1 MHSSEN
7 ILVFSN
13 SGRSSK
19 GRNETSMELVPV
31 PNRPTRSDASRQ
43 CKSDSPLKRS
53 QRKVRN
59 ATLAKSIKNKYH
71 CSPLKQRRGSD
82 SVAGKIV
89 TGLTARRRKKRKMQ
103 NTDEATR
110 LERRAR
116 YFLIKIKLEQNLLD
130 AYSGDGW
137 NGQSREKI
145 KPEKELQRARKQ
157 IIKCKIAIR
166 DIIRQLCLY
175 TSTGSVDDPAMPPD
189 QFTNPEHTMCSTCK
203 SHESFPS
210 NKFIFCEGPCKR
222 AYHEKCLEPPLNKGV
237 LPTSSHGWLCKFCLC
252 KVKILETINA
262 HLGTSFTVMCSFED
276 IFKEA
281 TEQIDSEDALDEDW
295 LSEYSGDE
303 DYDPDENEDSDN
315 CMDSGEE
322 IMSDDSNGSGS
333 PLYSPNDDIPD
344 FISADLND
352 VEGFCHTNLDL
363 GIDAGEDD
371 LAQIL
376 TYQRPRRDVDYR
388 RLNEEMFGK
397 IMGNEE
403 QSEDED
409 WGHERR
415 KKRRTRS
422 GGAGDNSV
430 GFSNVI
436 SDEKSQKKG
445 RKLFRIPPAAVEVLR
460 RAFAENELPPRD
472 VKENLSRELG
482 ISFEKIDKWFKNTRC
497 AALRD
502 RKAEGN
508 SHNTALSK
516 SSRNKGKAGIS
527 GKAER
532 NDHVT
537 GPCNNSRTNEEKSGI
552 SGKVDSVDNS
562 CLVPLSEIIN
572 VHTRVQH
579 NLEMRKMESTSSP
592 VWLHNEGGCLFPTLQ
607 AKESTLPTSK
617 PCLPSEISHPTT
629 NEVGTLVQATSW
641 MDAGACIEQQETTP
655 WVDTG
660 ASGYQ
665 PFLDVIDEMCGLEC
679 RLQRLKENMFSSGM
693 DGRTA
698 GVSDMGNQAVVLVP
712 TAELK
717 EKAPHGGL
725 FGHYCP

>member
-1 MHSSEN
+1 
-7 ILVFSN
+7 
-13 SGRSSK
+13 
-19 GRNETSMELVPV
+19 MELVPV
-31 PNRPTRSDASRQ
+31 PKRPTRHDASRQ

-53 QRKVRN
+53 PRKVRN

-166 DIIRQLCLY
+166 DIIRQLGLY

-189 QFTNPEHTMCSTCK
+189 HSTNPEHTMCSTCK

-222 AYHEKCLEPPLNKGV
+222 AYHEKCLEPPLNKSV

-252 KVKILETINA
+252 KMKILETINA
-262 HLGTSFTVMCSFED
+262 HLGTSFTVKCPFED

-295 LSEYSGDE
+295 LSEYSGDD
-303 DYDPDENEDSDN
+303 DYDPDEIEDSGN

-363 GIDAGEDD
+363 GIDAVEDD

-397 IMGNEE
+397 IIGNEE

-415 KKRRTRS
+415 KKRTRS

-502 RKAEGN
+502 RKAEGK
-508 SHNTALSK
+508 SHNTAPSK

-532 NDHVT
+532 NGHVT

-552 SGKVDSVDNS
+552 LSGKVDPADNS

-572 VHTRVQH
+572 VHTRLQQ
-579 NLEMRKMESTSSP
+579 NLEMRMMESTSSP
-592 VWLHNEGGCLFPTLQ
+592 VWLHNKGGCLFRTGQ
-607 AKESTLPTSK
+607 AKESTLPTIK
-617 PCLPSEISHPTT
+617 PCLQSEISHPTT
-629 NEVGTLVQATSW
+629 NEASTLAQAASW
-641 MDAGACIEQQETTP
+641 MDAGACAEVQEATP
-655 WVDTG
+655 WVDTE
-660 ASGYQ
+660 ASEYQ

-679 RLQRLKENMFSSGM
+679 RLQSLKENMLSSGI

-698 GVSDMGNQAVVLVP
+698 SDSDMGNQAVVLVP

-717 EKAPHGGL
+717 EKAPHGSFL
-725 FGHYCP
+725 GHYCP